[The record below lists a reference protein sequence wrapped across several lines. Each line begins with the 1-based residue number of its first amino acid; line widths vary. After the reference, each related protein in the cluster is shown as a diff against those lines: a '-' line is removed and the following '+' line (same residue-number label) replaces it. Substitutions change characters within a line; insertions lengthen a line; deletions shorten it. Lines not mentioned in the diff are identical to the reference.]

1 MKMLHQQR
9 NQSLKLLVIIPNNLV
24 KKTSVLE
31 LILPQKKPFN
41 FSKNED
47 DAKLSYEVA
56 SVLSYTMQLF
66 WPHHAVVGVA
76 LLLSILLLRYIGNGL

>member
-1 MKMLHQQR
+1 MPQTQLEKEV
-9 NQSLKLLVIIPNNLV
+9 VIFLA
-24 KKTSVLE
+24 T
-31 LILPQKKPFN
+31 PFN